1 MTMKGRILIVDDDT
15 AHLSML
21 RTVLKSLGHTID
33 SVTDG
38 EDAISGV
45 EKTPYDLVLM
55 DVRMANVGGMEAL
68 EKIKT
73 YNPAIPIIIM
83 TAYSSV
89 DKAVEAMKL
98 GAYDYLTK
106 PLNFDDLKL
115 TIKRAMSHL
124 HLTRENA
131 DLKKRMPADTG
142 FSRIIGTSPAMKAVM
157 ETTRIAAPTDATI
170 LITGDSGTGKELF
183 ARAIHDQSPR
193 KTNKLVS
200 INCAALNE
208 TLLESELFGHEKG
221 AFTGADKKRDGL
233 FLHADKGTVFLDEI
247 GDIPPSMQVKLLRT
261 IQEREIQRVGSDRPI
276 RIDVRIIVATNKN
289 LEQEVKNGRFR
300 EDLFYRLNV
309 IHIRIPSLKERT
321 DDIPLLAQHFLSRY
335 AQKNRKEFKGFTPVA
350 MDALIKHPWPGNV
363 RELENAVERAVIL
376 SMGQYISGK
385 DLPAAVMKNYR
396 PDDGS
401 PDNAPELGG
410 KSLDEVEAMALIQTL
425 KQTGGNKSEAAR
437 QLNITRTTLNN
448 KIKKYD
454 LDLDQILSSH
464 PDG

>member
-1 MTMKGRILIVDDDT
+1 MTMKGKILIVDDDT

-21 RTVLKSLGHTID
+21 RTVLKSLGHSINTA
-33 SVTDG
+33 TDG
-38 EDAISGV
+38 KDAINGV
-45 EKTPYDLVLM
+45 KETPYDLVLM
-55 DVRMANVGGMEAL
+55 DVRMANIGGMEAL
-68 EKIKT
+68 EKIKKL
-73 YNPAIPIIIM
+73 NPAIPIIIM

-115 TIKRAMSHL
+115 TIERAMSHL

-131 DLKKRMPADTG
+131 DLKMKLSSDSG
-142 FSRIIGTSPAMKAVM
+142 FSRIIGSSPAMKAVM
-157 ETTRIAAPTDATI
+157 ETASIAAPTDATI

-183 ARAIHDQSPR
+183 AKAIHDQSPR

-233 FLHADKGTVFLDEI
+233 FIHADKGTVFLDEI
-247 GDIPPSMQVKLLRT
+247 GDIPLSMQVKLLRA
-261 IQEREIQRVGSDRPI
+261 IQEREIQRIGSDRPI
-276 RIDVRIIVATNKN
+276 RIDVRIIVATNRN

-321 DDIPLLAQHFLSRY
+321 EDIPLLAQHFLTRY
-335 AQKNRKEFKGFTPVA
+335 AQKNRKAFKGFTPVA
-350 MDALIKHPWPGNV
+350 MDALMKHPWPGNV

-385 DLPAAVMKNYR
+385 DLPADVMKNSR

-401 PDNAPELGG
+401 PDNVPELGG

-448 KIKKYD
+448 KIKKYG

-464 PDG
+464 P

>member
-1 MTMKGRILIVDDDT
+1 MKGNILIVDDDT

-21 RTVLKSLGHTID
+21 ETVLKSLGHAID
-33 SVTDG
+33 TATDG
-38 EDAISGV
+38 KDAISGV
-45 EKTPYDLVLM
+45 KNSPYDLVLM
-55 DVRMANVGGMEAL
+55 DVRMANIDGMEAL
-68 EKIKT
+68 EKIKQF
-73 YNPAIPIIIM
+73 NPAIPIIIM

-115 TIKRAMSHL
+115 TIQRAMSHL
-124 HLTRENA
+124 QLTRENA
-131 DLKKRMPADTG
+131 DLKKKLSSDSG
-142 FSRIIGTSPAMKAVM
+142 FSRLIGSSPAMKTVM
-157 ETTRIAAPTDATI
+157 ETARIAAPTDATI

-183 ARAIHDQSPR
+183 AKAIHDHSNR

-233 FLHADKGTVFLDEI
+233 FLHGDKGTVFLDEI

-261 IQEREIQRVGSDRPI
+261 IQEREIQRIGSDRPI

-289 LEQEVKNGRFR
+289 LEQEVKEGRFR

-309 IHIRIPSLKERT
+309 INIRIPPLKKRP
-321 DDIPLLAQHFLSRY
+321 DDIPLLAQHFLARFS
-335 AQKNRKEFKGFTPVA
+335 QKNRKWFKGFTPGA
-350 MDALIKHPWPGNV
+350 MDAMIKYPWPGNI

-376 SMGQYISGK
+376 SMGQYLSEK
-385 DLPAAVMKNYR
+385 DLPGNVMKNYR

-401 PDNAPELGG
+401 SQNLLAELGG
-410 KSLDEVEAMALIQTL
+410 KPLDEVEAMALVQTL
-425 KQTGGNKSEAAR
+425 KQTGGNKTAAAKL
-437 QLNITRTTLNN
+437 LNITRTTLNN
-448 KIKKYD
+448 KIKKYH
-454 LDLDQILSSH
+454 LDLDHILSSH
-464 PDG
+464 LD

>member
-1 MTMKGRILIVDDDT
+1 MKGKILIVDDDT

-33 SVTDG
+33 SATDG
-38 EDAISGV
+38 SDAISEV
-45 EKTPYDLVLM
+45 EKNPYDLVLM

-68 EKIKT
+68 EKIKKL
-73 YNPAIPIIIM
+73 NPAIPIIIM

-106 PLNFDDLKL
+106 PLNFDDLKI
-115 TIKRAMSHL
+115 TIERAMSHF

-131 DLKKRMPADTG
+131 DLKKKISADSG

-157 ETTRIAAPTDATI
+157 ETARIAAPTDATI

-183 ARAIHDQSPR
+183 ARAIHNHSPR

-247 GDIPPSMQVKLLRT
+247 GDIPPSMQVKLLRA
-261 IQEREIQRVGSDRPI
+261 IQEREIQRVGNDRPI
-276 RIDVRIIVATNKN
+276 RIDVRIIVATNKH
-289 LEQEVKNGRFR
+289 LEQEVENGRFR

-309 IHIRIPSLKERT
+309 INIRIPSLKERP
-321 DDIPLLAQHFLSRY
+321 DDIPLLAQHFLTRC
-335 AQKNRKEFKGFTPVA
+335 AQKNRKRFKGFTPVA
-350 MDALIKHPWPGNV
+350 MDALMKHPWPGNV

-376 SMGQYISGK
+376 SMGQYISEK
-385 DLPAAVMKNYR
+385 DLPADVVKDYR
-396 PDDGS
+396 PNDVS
-401 PDNAPELGG
+401 QNSLPELGG
-410 KSLDEVEAMALIQTL
+410 KSLDEVEAMALIQNL
-425 KQTGGNKSEAAR
+425 KQTGGNKTEAAKL
-437 QLNITRTTLNN
+437 LNITRTTLNN
-448 KIKKYD
+448 KIKKYH

-464 PDG
+464 P

>member
-1 MTMKGRILIVDDDT
+1 MKGRILIVDDDT

-21 RTVLKSLGHTID
+21 RTVLKSLGHAID
-33 SVTDG
+33 TATDG
-38 EDAISGV
+38 KDAINGA

-55 DVRMANVGGMEAL
+55 DVRMANIGGMEAL
-68 EKIKT
+68 EKIKKL
-73 YNPAIPIIIM
+73 NPAIPIIIM

-115 TIKRAMSHL
+115 TIERAMSHL

-131 DLKKRMPADTG
+131 DLKKKLSTDTG
-142 FSRIIGTSPAMKAVM
+142 FSRIISTSPAMEAVM
-157 ETTRIAAPTDATI
+157 ETARIAAPTDATI

-193 KTNKLVS
+193 KTSKLVS
-200 INCAALNE
+200 INCTALNE

-247 GDIPPSMQVKLLRT
+247 GDIPPSMQAKLLRA
-261 IQEREIQRVGSDRPI
+261 IQEREIQRIGSDRPI
-276 RIDVRIIVATNKN
+276 RIDVRIIVATNKH
-289 LEQEVKNGRFR
+289 LEQEVKEGRFR

-309 IHIRIPSLKERT
+309 IHIRIPALKERP
-321 DDIPLLAQHFLSRY
+321 DDIPLLAQYFLTRFS
-335 AQKNRKEFKGFTPVA
+335 QKNRKRFKGFTPVA
-350 MDALIKHPWPGNV
+350 MDALVKHPWPGNV

-376 SMGQYISGK
+376 SMGQYISEK
-385 DLPAAVMKNYR
+385 DLPADVVKNHG
-396 PDDGS
+396 PDHGS
-401 PDNAPELGG
+401 QTFLTELGG
-410 KSLDEVEAMALIQTL
+410 KSLDEVETMALIQTL
-425 KQTGGNKSEAAR
+425 KQTGGNKTEAAKS
-437 QLNITRTTLNN
+437 LNITRTTLNN
-448 KIKKYD
+448 KIKKYR
-454 LDLDQILSSH
+454 LNLDQILSSH
-464 PDG
+464 P